1 MVSCPRRVKFAVFV
15 IAGVVS
21 NFCFKYIVDIA
32 GKSCK
37 LHFGPLLAVLGME
50 WRRINDAKT
59 PSSFISGVAM

>member
-37 LHFGPLLAVLGME
+37 LHFWPLLAVPL
-50 WRRINDAKT
+50 NNA
-59 PSSFISGVAM
+59 